1 VAVHLSE
8 WRDAQRLLA
17 AIAAAVLVHVGLYF
31 GIPFLTSLDTAP
43 LPDYGPIVVTLE
55 EPLAAVEPPPRPP
68 APVPRPTPAP
78 AARPALAPAVR
89 PAPAPGPA
97 ASAAAA
103 PKLAVDAGA
112 ARAPARAPGASAF
125 QQSGATTGTSAGP
138 LTDVRASPPKVD
150 VPVQPSAPA
159 YGSGLQRKGEAV
171 IVSERQTAG
180 STGALDIPKL
190 DQSPAAAPTGGTGTA
205 AATGSGTSAG
215 AAGDIEWENPDA
227 AKGREPRSNP
237 QVELSDEVR
246 KQSLLPPE
254 VTVVITVDE
263 NGVVSSA
270 AMVRTSGI
278 RAFDN
283 ACIAAVYRVRFS
295 AAPGAAPIT
304 GRWTFRIVR

>member
-78 AARPALAPAVR
+78 AARPAPAPAVR

-125 QQSGATTGTSAGP
+125 QQSGATTGTSAGAA
-138 LTDVRASPPKVD
+138 TASIVAGPP
-150 VPVQPSAPA
+150 PVTLPAGRPSAS
-159 YGSGLQRKGEAV
+159 GSGEQRSGEAV
-171 IVSERQTAG
+171 LLTGRSAAG
-180 STGALDIPKL
+180 SGTIDIPKL
-190 DQSPAAAPTGGTGTA
+190 DQSLAAAPTGGTGTA